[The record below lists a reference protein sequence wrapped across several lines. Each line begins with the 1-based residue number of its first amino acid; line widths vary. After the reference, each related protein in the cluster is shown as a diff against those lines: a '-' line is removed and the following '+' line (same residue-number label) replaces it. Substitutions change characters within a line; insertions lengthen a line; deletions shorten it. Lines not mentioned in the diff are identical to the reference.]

1 MLGWLRLPLRCA
13 SMIFLFCSLRLSFV
27 LSGLGRAACFVML
40 LCECRN
46 GGTEKQENSCCADD
60 SDDSHKY
67 SSVAANLVRPVLS
80 PVVIGGLRST
90 AHGSRG
96 SALHQ
101 ELLGQDDVRR
111 SLRLSASL
119 R

>member
-67 SSVAANLVRPVLS
+67 FLRCCESCAPG
-80 PVVIGGLRST
+80 VVTCGDWW
-90 AHGSRG
+90 
-96 SALHQ
+96 SALH
-101 ELLGQDDVRR
+101 GA
-111 SLRLSASL
+111 RLTRVCVTPRTA
-119 R
+119 RAG